1 MNRSIYY
8 SSPHRCNYKTI
19 LLFQPP
25 LTKEER
31 PFVGTWALSIVT
43 PPFLTPL
50 DVFLDTLRFKSCLM
64 HDPSIRAR
72 STVVCIL
79 RFFLKFF
86 FCPFENN
93 QTKRRDKSKWIF
105 YKFYFYS
112 IYIKLSVRKEKL
124 NESSR
129 QWRFEKLIFPRIS
142 CSSYS
147 KDFFFLLH
155 FLGYNCRFNFYSKN
169 KMENIDSSIVYDLI
183 FTLLRLLS
191 LLY

>member
-1 MNRSIYY
+1 MASVSSARKSTSQRTLMNRSIYY

-105 YKFYFYS
+105 YKFYSYS

-124 NESSR
+124 NESV
-129 QWRFEKLIFPRIS
+129 
-142 CSSYS
+142 
-147 KDFFFLLH
+147 
-155 FLGYNCRFNFYSKN
+155 FYSFR
-169 KMENIDSSIVYDLI
+169 IVSYAETETDRTITSLREKFI
-183 FTLLRLLS
+183 HFFTCFPYL
-191 LLY
+191 